1 MTGADAVDIRNSI
14 ARVARFA
21 DCGTLEEYLEGFT
34 EDAVF
39 EIPER
44 PASNG
49 LAELKERTTAQRS
62 AGVVGPASGCMH
74 LLGTSEIHVEGD
86 SALAYTPWVVCRGAA
101 EPAISLVGRYEDELV
116 RTVDGWKIRRRCLKF
131 V

>member
-1 MTGADAVDIRNSI
+1 MTDADDIDIRNLL

-21 DCGTLEEYLEGFT
+21 DCGTLEQYLDGFA

-44 PASNG
+44 PPSNG
-49 LAELKERTTAQRS
+49 LEELKERTMAQRS
-62 AGVVGPASGCMH
+62 AGVVGPSSGCMH
-74 LLGTSEIHVEGD
+74 LLGTSEIEVDGD
-86 SALAYTPWVVCRGAA
+86 RAVAYTPWVVCRGAG
-101 EPAISLVGRYEDELV
+101 EPAVSLVGRYEDELV
-116 RTVDGWKIRRRCLKF
+116 RTVNGWRIRSRSLEF